1 MGWLWLVRHVLLA
14 GVSCLVAQA
23 AVAQDAVEAM
33 RRMQAAALSLD
44 YAGTFT
50 HHQGNQVVSSRVLH
64 VSDTSG
70 EHERLEILDGK
81 PREYIRHNN
90 RIQGFMPD
98 KKLVLV
104 ERLTSRDRFPAVL
117 SGSPEQVLRS
127 YLVESAGLD
136 RVAGRECQQW
146 LFKPRDELRYAYRL
160 CTDVASGLLLR
171 AQTLDAQHRLIEQ
184 VSFTE
189 LRIGGGINRDELKPR
204 WNTEGWTVRES
215 QVVPIDLGNSGW
227 TLPDV
232 AGFRRTLELRRP
244 LGDRGDVIQVVMS
257 DGLSSLSLF
266 IEPMDTGS
274 ALPEGASQAGVVNM
288 YRRKSSQ
295 HWITAVG
302 EVPTQTLQRTVEALQ
317 HRAPTR

>member
-1 MGWLWLVRHVLLA
+1 MGWRSGVRHVLLA
-14 GVSCLVAQA
+14 GLLSLLAQA

-64 VSDTSG
+64 VSDASG

-98 KKLVLV
+98 RKLVLV

-127 YLVESAGLD
+127 YLVESVGLD

-146 LFKPRDELRYAYRL
+146 LFKPRDALRHGYRL
-160 CTDVASGLLLR
+160 CADMASGLLLR

-189 LRIGGGINRDELKPR
+189 LRIGGGVSRDDLKPR
-204 WNTEGWTVRES
+204 WNTDGWTVRES
-215 QVVPIDLGNSGW
+215 QVVPIDLGSSGW
-227 TLPDV
+227 NLPEV

-244 LGDRGDVIQVVMS
+244 LGERGDVIQVVMS

-288 YRRKSSQ
+288 YRRKLSQ

-302 EVPTQTLQRTVEALQ
+302 EVPPQTLQRTVEALQ
-317 HRAPTR
+317 HRASAR

>member
-1 MGWLWLVRHVLLA
+1 
-14 GVSCLVAQA
+14 
-23 AVAQDAVEAM
+23 
-33 RRMQAAALSLD
+33 
-44 YAGTFT
+44 
-50 HHQGNQVVSSRVLH
+50 
-64 VSDTSG
+64 
-70 EHERLEILDGK
+70 
-81 PREYIRHNN
+81 
-90 RIQGFMPD
+90 MPD

-215 QVVPIDLGNSGW
+215 QVVPIDLGSSGW